1 MIFEGLLLSI
11 FLFGLGVITFL
22 LRRNVILMFLG
33 IELIL
38 NSANIAFVI
47 FSQKNQSM
55 EGYLFVL
62 FSIAIAAA
70 EAAVGLAIFIS
81 VYRNFKSAYIDQFK
95 ILRF

>member
-38 NSANIAFVI
+38 NSANLAFVV

-81 VYRNFKSAYIDQFK
+81 VFRNFKSAYIDQFK

>member
-22 LRRNVILMFLG
+22 LRRNVVLMFLG

-38 NSANIAFVI
+38 NSANLAFVV

-81 VYRNFKSAYIDQFK
+81 VFRNFKSAYIDQFK